1 MIEVGDMEEINKR
14 CISRKEYLKKYD
26 SNVGYALYVQDN
38 IRKDDYVRLNTG
50 NIVKVIGIKANTVN
64 KRAIYY
70 GFYKQDWFDSAA
82 TENFS
87 DNIIDLIEVK
97 DVIKYRINNISTTLE
112 TKGYV
117 EGIVDISDE
126 EMLQRIK
133 NDKNYEVLEILTKE
147 IYMANCY
154 KVGGEDNE
162 L

>member
-1 MIEVGDMEEINKR
+1 MEEINKR

-82 TENFS
+82 VENFS
-87 DNIIDLIEVK
+87 DNIIDLIEIGDIAEIRTGLYSSFMYCVENEDNLLLLQQQVK
-97 DVIKYRINNISTTLE
+97 QFWNIKT
-112 TKGYV
+112 
-117 EGIVDISDE
+117 
-126 EMLQRIK
+126 
-133 NDKNYEVLEILTKE
+133 ILTKE
-147 IYMANCY
+147 QFEKNSYR
-154 KVGGEDNE
+154 V
-162 L
+162 